1 MGRELFTSA
10 APIIVDG
17 LFLPY
22 IILQTVIADS
32 FAGER
37 ERHTLETLLASR
49 LSDRAILFGK
59 VNAAVAY
66 GSAAGIIGALAQ
78 AVVANLSPKNA
89 DSGLAFYPVGS
100 IVAIVVL
107 ALLMSLL
114 TASVGCLVSLRA
126 ATTRQAQ
133 LSLTFGF
140 LVLVFA
146 PFLGLWAREPLLLV
160 GALPDLAVNLLSSD
174 DKQTTVFYQYTAG
187 IIPFVVAAS
196 ILGAARLRSTR
207 RVRTVL
213 FAVAVCLAVIS
224 PTISTAAIVH
234 SRSASDV
241 TAMRRAIRLIPP
253 NASVSAAQ
261 SLGGNVSTR
270 RVVAIFPSVARVDW
284 VIIGPLTSIDDRQ
297 QFRRRVAEL
306 RLSPRWTTEFD
317 RSGIQV
323 FRRRR

>member
-1 MGRELFTSA
+1 MIADIWTVMGKEWREYLAGAGASGGSGRGVIAALLLIGITSILWPLQMGRDLFTSA

-17 LFLPY
+17 LLLPY

-59 VNAAVAY
+59 VSAAVAY
-66 GSAAGIIGALAQ
+66 GAAAGIIGALAQ

-89 DSGLAFYPVGS
+89 GSGLAFYPIGS
-100 IVAIVVL
+100 IVAIVTL

-146 PFLGLWAREPLLLV
+146 PFIVYQALPRPTQTAILDALNAADPTRVLLIFAAGLLVVAVALLLI
-160 GALPDLAVNLLSSD
+160 AM
-174 DKQTTVFYQYTAG
+174 
-187 IIPFVVAAS
+187 
-196 ILGAARLRSTR
+196 ARFQ
-207 RVRTVL
+207 RT
-213 FAVAVCLAVIS
+213 
-224 PTISTAAIVH
+224 
-234 SRSASDV
+234 
-241 TAMRRAIRLIPP
+241 RLI
-253 NASVSAAQ
+253 
-261 SLGGNVSTR
+261 
-270 RVVAIFPSVARVDW
+270 
-284 VIIGPLTSIDDRQ
+284 
-297 QFRRRVAEL
+297 
-306 RLSPRWTTEFD
+306 LS
-317 RSGIQV
+317 
-323 FRRRR
+323 

>member
-1 MGRELFTSA
+1 MIADVWTVMGKEWREYLVGSGSGGGSGRGVIAALLLIGIVSILWPLQMGRELFASA

-59 VNAAVAY
+59 VSAAVAY
-66 GSAAGIIGALAQ
+66 GAAAGIIGALAQ

-146 PFLGLWAREPLLLV
+146 PFIVYQALPKPTQTAILDALNAADPTRVLLIFAAGLLVVAVALLLV
-160 GALPDLAVNLLSSD
+160 AMARF
-174 DKQTTVFYQYTAG
+174 QR
-187 IIPFVVAAS
+187 
-196 ILGAARLRSTR
+196 ARL
-207 RVRTVL
+207 
-213 FAVAVCLAVIS
+213 I
-224 PTISTAAIVH
+224 
-234 SRSASDV
+234 
-241 TAMRRAIRLIPP
+241 
-253 NASVSAAQ
+253 
-261 SLGGNVSTR
+261 
-270 RVVAIFPSVARVDW
+270 
-284 VIIGPLTSIDDRQ
+284 
-297 QFRRRVAEL
+297 
-306 RLSPRWTTEFD
+306 LS
-317 RSGIQV
+317 
-323 FRRRR
+323 

>member
-1 MGRELFTSA
+1 MIADIWTVMGKEWREYVAGTGAGGGRGRGVIAALLLIGIASILWPLQMGRDLFTSA

-17 LFLPY
+17 LLLPY

-49 LSDRAILFGK
+49 LSDQAILFGK
-59 VNAAVAY
+59 VGAAVAY

-100 IVAIVVL
+100 VVAIVTL

-140 LVLVFA
+140 FALVFA
-146 PFLGLWAREPLLLV
+146 PFIVFQVLPRQTQATILDALNAADPTRVLLIFAGALLLV
-160 GALPDLAVNLLSSD
+160 AVALLLIAMARF
-174 DKQTTVFYQYTAG
+174 QR
-187 IIPFVVAAS
+187 
-196 ILGAARLRSTR
+196 ARL
-207 RVRTVL
+207 
-213 FAVAVCLAVIS
+213 I
-224 PTISTAAIVH
+224 
-234 SRSASDV
+234 
-241 TAMRRAIRLIPP
+241 
-253 NASVSAAQ
+253 
-261 SLGGNVSTR
+261 
-270 RVVAIFPSVARVDW
+270 
-284 VIIGPLTSIDDRQ
+284 
-297 QFRRRVAEL
+297 
-306 RLSPRWTTEFD
+306 LS
-317 RSGIQV
+317 
-323 FRRRR
+323 